1 MIHLISKKHVAESP
15 LLHDGCGPVP
25 DRAVIVTMSGE
36 HGGSFVCLPG
46 DTLLG
51 AALRAGIGMP
61 YECSVGSCGSCK
73 CQIVEGSLQALC
85 ADAPGL
91 SAGDRRRGRH
101 LACQTTPLS
110 NCTITFRVDEAYA
123 PPIRPT
129 FRSVELKSVTQI
141 TPDISAFL
149 FRAKSPAVF
158 LPGQYAR
165 LRLSGI
171 DLPRPYSMS
180 NIANDDGEWEFMIR
194 RVPNGSATGVLFD
207 TLRLGDVI
215 TIDGPYSTAYLRIQS
230 PRPLVCIAGGSGL
243 APIVSVLRGA
253 AASTELAG
261 RPIDFFYGAR
271 EPRDLI
277 NPAMLAGLGDNLRFH
292 PIISMPELDEDGSW
306 AGPIGMVHELVDRT
320 LGDGARDCEFYL
332 AGPPPMVDAT
342 RRTLLLD
349 RHVPAEQLHYD
360 RFF

>member
-15 LLHDGCGPVP
+15 LLHDGCGPVA

-46 DTLLG
+46 DTVLG
-51 AALRAGIGMP
+51 SRSSSWHRHALRRQCRQLRQLQVTDCRRLDRGTVRGCAGP
-61 YECSVGSCGSCK
+61 ERR
-73 CQIVEGSLQALC
+73 
-85 ADAPGL
+85 
-91 SAGDRRRGRH
+91 DRRRGRN
-101 LACQTTPLS
+101 LACQNTPLS

-129 FRSVELKSVTQI
+129 FRSGELKSVTPI
-141 TPDISAFL
+141 TPKISAFL

-158 LPGQYAR
+158 LPGQYA
-165 LRLSGI
+165 LLQLSGI
-171 DLPRPYSMS
+171 DLTRPYSMS
-180 NIANDDGEWEFMIR
+180 NIANDEGEWEFMIR
-194 RVPNGSATGVLFD
+194 RVPNGSATGLLFD

-215 TIDGPYSTAYLRIQS
+215 TIDGPYITAYLRIQS

-271 EPRDLI
+271 GSRDLI
-277 NPAMLAGLGDNLRFH
+277 NPAMLAGLGDNLRSSDH
-292 PIISMPELDEDGSW
+292 
-306 AGPIGMVHELVDRT
+306 VDVRT
-320 LGDGARDCEFYL
+320 R
-332 AGPPPMVDAT
+332 
-342 RRTLLLD
+342 
-349 RHVPAEQLHYD
+349 
-360 RFF
+360 